1 MPCVMVD
8 IESDGPMPH
17 DYSMICFGAEIAEP
31 ELNRSFRVKLR
42 LIADAVL
49 QMKEMGLKIGFE

>member
-1 MPCVMVD
+1 MVD